1 MLGYGYTWIRDRTA
15 ITADVLDGFAFN
27 SFHLD
32 PATIAAYQRRGATNI
47 DGEAT
52 NTFVIKPEIQLWYD
66 LSSRFGL
73 KLTDGYLV
81 SRPSVTIAST
91 LGRDT
96 RSIGAD
102 TVLITFDVVYS
113 FL

>member
-1 MLGYGYTWIRDRTA
+1 MLGYGYTWILDRTT
-15 ITADVLDGFAFN
+15 ITADVLSGFAFN

-66 LSSRFGL
+66 LLSRFGL
-73 KLTDGYLV
+73 KLTGGYLV
-81 SRPSVTIAST
+81 SRPSMTLAST
-91 LGRDT
+91 LSRDT

-102 TVLITFDVVYS
+102 TIVITFGVVYS
-113 FL
+113 IL